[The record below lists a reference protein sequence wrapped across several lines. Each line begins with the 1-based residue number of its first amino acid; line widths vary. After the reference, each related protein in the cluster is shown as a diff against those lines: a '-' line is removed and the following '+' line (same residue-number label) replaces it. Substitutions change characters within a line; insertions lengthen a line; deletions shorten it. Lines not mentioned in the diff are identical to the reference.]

1 LGKKLGL
8 MSGSKTKISGI
19 LGVVAYATVLLPIT
33 VAALNAL
40 NIDAVTQPASAVL
53 QKITSAFPGLI
64 GGGVVVAISFFIA
77 KLVAGVVSE
86 LLAGVGAD
94 EFPSRFGLKSPS
106 SQPLSK
112 FVGSAVL
119 VIIMLLAVMQ
129 ALPMMGMSMLA
140 DHLSTIIGFGA
151 QVLVGLAILAL
162 GLYLGTLASKF
173 VAESGVPNASKLAL
187 AAKVAIVVFAGAI
200 GLERMGLSSSIVN
213 VAFGTL
219 LGGLG
224 IAVAIAFG
232 WGGRDA
238 AKRIVDRYVG

>member
-1 LGKKLGL
+1 
-8 MSGSKTKISGI
+8 
-19 LGVVAYATVLLPIT
+19 
-33 VAALNAL
+33 
-40 NIDAVTQPASAVL
+40 
-53 QKITSAFPGLI
+53 
-64 GGGVVVAISFFIA
+64 
-77 KLVAGVVSE
+77 
-86 LLAGVGAD
+86 
-94 EFPSRFGLKSPS
+94 
-106 SQPLSK
+106 
-112 FVGSAVL
+112 L

-140 DHLSTIIGFGA
+140 DHLSTIIGFGT

-162 GLYLGTLASKF
+162 GLYLGNLASKF

-224 IAVAIAFG
+224 IAAAIAFG